1 MGVLNK
7 TAFDDAVLDELEAQA
22 IWAIR
27 ECASFQN
34 PVLMYSVGKD
44 STVLLH
50 LARKA
55 FAPGPIPFPILHID
69 TGWKFQEMI
78 TFRDQT
84 VAQLGLDLRV
94 HSNFEAMQAGVSP
107 FSHGSDEYTRIM
119 KTVALRE
126 ALDAG
131 AFDLAIGGARR
142 DEERSRAKERM
153 FSLRGSGHSWDPRN
167 QRPEF
172 WNTVNNLLPEG
183 STMRAF
189 PISNWTELDVWKYIR
204 REELAV
210 VPLYF
215 ASERPTIEVNG
226 SILMVD
232 DNRLTDE
239 YDQTPVMRKIRFRT
253 LGCYPLTAAEE
264 SNTNSLDELINELET
279 TNRSERAGRLID
291 GEGQSSMEAKKLEG
305 YF

>member
-1 MGVLNK
+1 MNVSGRHS
-7 TAFDDAVLDELEAQA
+7 FDDAVLDELESQA

-27 ECASFQN
+27 ECVAFSN

-44 STVLLH
+44 STVLLQ

-55 FAPGPIPFPILHID
+55 FAPGPIPFPVLHID

-78 TFRDQT
+78 AFRDET
-84 VAQLGLDLRV
+84 VARLGLDLRV

-131 AFDLAIGGARR
+131 GFDVAIGGARR

-153 FSLRGSGHSWDPRN
+153 FSLRGAGHSWDPRN

-172 WNTVNNLLPEG
+172 WSTVNNLLPEG

-226 SILMVD
+226 SILMAD
-232 DNRLTDE
+232 DPRLTDE
-239 YDQTPVMRKIRFRT
+239 YQQTPTMRTIRFRT
-253 LGCYPLTAAEE
+253 LGCYPLTAGEE
-264 SNTNSLDELINELET
+264 SQTKTLDELILELET